1 MTIRMPTVPALL
13 LVLLSG
19 STLAEDNLGR
29 LFFTPAQRA
38 ELDRERA
45 AAATNASRP
54 AAVQTQ
60 PKAPPPKMVTL
71 NGIVR
76 RSDGETTVWVN
87 NKPLHERFGDAEI
100 NAGSI
105 AREAVGINLPASGK
119 QVRLKVGQTVDATS
133 GRVAESYDHRAP
145 QPPSARDAETAE
157 REAKASAADAS
168 ARAEADARRREATRS
183 RRERQRAEPQV
194 LFETEPPAAAPAPG
208 TTSTTTTVTITN
220 DAAR

>member
-1 MTIRMPTVPALL
+1 MTIRMPAVPALL

-19 STLAEDNLGR
+19 STLAEDHLGR
-29 LFFTPAQRA
+29 LFFTPAQRV

-54 AAVQTQ
+54 VAVQTQ

-105 AREAVGINLPASGK
+105 AREGVGINLPASGK

-145 QPPSARDAETAE
+145 QPPSARDAETAAQ
-157 REAKASAADAS
+157 EAKTVAADAT
-168 ARAEADARRREATRS
+168 ARAETDARRREAIRI

-194 LFETEPPAAAPAPG
+194 LFETEPPAGAPAPG
-208 TTSTTTTVTITN
+208 TTTVTTITN

>member
-105 AREAVGINLPASGK
+105 AREGVGINLPASGK

-183 RRERQRAEPQV
+183 RRERLRAEPQV
-194 LFETEPPAAAPAPG
+194 LFETEPPAAPPAPG
-208 TTSTTTTVTITN
+208 TTTLTITTVPN
-220 DAAR
+220 DPMR

>member
-1 MTIRMPTVPALL
+1 MKIRAPIVPALL
-13 LVLLSG
+13 LLLSG
-19 STLAEDNLGR
+19 AAVAEDNLGR

-38 ELDRERA
+38 DLDRARV

-54 AAVQTQ
+54 AAVQAQ

-105 AREAVGINLPASGK
+105 AREGVGINLPASGK

-133 GRVAESYDHRAP
+133 GQVAESYDHRT
-145 QPPSARDAETAE
+145 QPTPSARDAEAVE
-157 REAKASAADAS
+157 QEAKAVAADAS
-168 ARAEADARRREATRS
+168 ARADADARRREATRI

-194 LFETEPPAAAPAPG
+194 LIETDPAAAAPVPG
-208 TTSTTTTVTITN
+208 TTTLTITTVPN
-220 DAAR
+220 DPTR